1 MKKIKSEQLYR
12 IIIFSFL
19 ILLAMLYSQIYN
31 LIKDSLNLRFVR
43 GIQYDETFPT
53 FLTAI
58 AFAVLIHIYS
68 KIKNHPTIYKLVYW
82 VFVCFILFF
91 FILWGHHQYVIKLGV
106 LEAWFYH
113 AILCIVCMV
122 WNVTYAVFLYY
133 IEE

>member
-1 MKKIKSEQLYR
+1 
-12 IIIFSFL
+12 
-19 ILLAMLYSQIYN
+19 MLHGRVQY
-31 LIKDSLNLRFVR
+31 LIKEAFNLRLVR
-43 GIQYDETFPT
+43 GIRYDETLPT

-68 KIKNHPTIYKLVYW
+68 KIKNHPTSHKLVYW
-82 VFVCFILFF
+82 VFICFILFF
-91 FILWGHHQYVIKLGV
+91 FLLWGHHQYVIKLGV